1 MNKYYIMV
9 IMGVCLAACE
19 KPDTTDM
26 MEKGG
31 YPRTAP
37 EPSAHPASTPIER
50 PAEEEFFET
59 NKRM

>member
-1 MNKYYIMV
+1 MAFLGIFF
-9 IMGVCLAACE
+9 AACE

-26 MEKGG
+26 VEKGG

-37 EPSAHPASTPIER
+37 EPSSHPADTPIEK